1 MERARYPSE
10 AGEPRRT
17 AENDLPRSA
26 DVVVVGAG
34 ICGVTAADALARR
47 GARVVVVEKE
57 SGPGLEQSGRAQGA
71 IRVQG
76 REAAELPLAM
86 ESLEIWRGVAEH
98 GDDFELRFGGN
109 LYLCTNEDEVR
120 HATELRDVAHA
131 NGFTDV
137 RLLSP
142 DEAREI
148 VPAATGGFTAAMWS
162 PGDAQCL
169 PRGATEFFAKRA
181 VAAGAS
187 FSYSTLATRIVE
199 SGGAVRGLA
208 TSRGTID
215 APAVIVTGGIWT
227 AQLAATLGVRVPVM
241 PVALSQ
247 FETEAVEPLIG
258 PTLRCF
264 EFGARQRPNGQIS
277 MSAGMNTIVDHYLSL
292 ASLRHARTWTRRYLA
307 NRKAIRLH
315 VDWPRLARE
324 LRERSVAAAEHMARP
339 VEHDANRKLMDAA
352 LEAAG
357 RMIPRLRDVRITRYW
372 AGVIDMSPDGLPI
385 LDARTGVDGLV
396 VVTGLSGH
404 GLALGPAIGRIAA
417 ELATEGRTDRPIDA
431 FSLRRFE
438 GETPIP
444 KKML

>member
-1 MERARYPSE
+1 M
-10 AGEPRRT
+10 AGD
-17 AENDLPRSA
+17 DLPRSA

-34 ICGVTAADALARR
+34 ICGVTAAEALAQR
-47 GARVVVVEKE
+47 GERVVVVEKE

-86 ESLEIWRGVAEH
+86 DSLEIWKSVTEH
-98 GDDFELRFGGN
+98 GDEFELRFGGN

-120 HATELRDVAHA
+120 QASELRDIGHA

-137 RLLSP
+137 RLLTP

-148 VPAATGGFTAAMWS
+148 VPAATGEFVAAMWS

-169 PRGATEFFAKRA
+169 PRAATEFFAKRA
-181 VAAGAS
+181 AAAGAS
-187 FSYSTLATRIVE
+187 FSYSTLATRILE
-199 SGGAVRGLA
+199 SGGAVRGLG

-215 APAVIVTGGIWT
+215 APAVVVTGGVWT
-227 AQLAATLGVRVPVM
+227 AHLAASAGVQVPVM

-247 FETEAVEPLIG
+247 CETEPVEPLIG

-264 EFGARQRPNGQIS
+264 PFGARQRPNGQIS
-277 MSAGMNTIVDHYLSL
+277 MSAGMNTIVDHYLAL
-292 ASLRHARTWTRRYLA
+292 ASLRHVRLWARRYLA

-315 VDWPRLARE
+315 VDWARLARE
-324 LRERSVAAAEHMARP
+324 LRGRSVTAAEHMARR
-339 VEHDANRKLMDAA
+339 VERDANRKLMDAS
-352 LEAAG
+352 LAAAR
-357 RMIPRLRDVRITRYW
+357 RMIPRLREVRIARYW

-385 LDARTGVDGLV
+385 LDGSTGLDGLV

-417 ELATEGRTDRPIDA
+417 ELATDGITDRPIDA

-438 GETPIP
+438 GDTPSP

>member
-199 SGGAVRGLA
+199 SGGAVGGLA

-292 ASLRHARTWTRRYLA
+292 ASLRHLRTWTGRYLA

-315 VDWPRLARE
+315 VDWPRLSRE
-324 LRERSVAAAEHMARP
+324 LRSRSVAAAEHMARP
-339 VEHDANRKLMDAA
+339 VERGANRKLMDAS
-352 LEAAG
+352 LEAAA

-385 LDARTGVDGLV
+385 LDGSTCLDGLV

-417 ELATEGRTDRPIDA
+417 ELATEGRTDRPIEA

-438 GETPIP
+438 GDTPIP
-444 KKML
+444 TKML

>member
-1 MERARYPSE
+1 M
-10 AGEPRRT
+10 
-17 AENDLPRSA
+17 
-26 DVVVVGAG
+26 VVGAG
-34 ICGVTAADALARR
+34 ICGVTAAEALARR

-57 SGPGLEQSGRAQGA
+57 AGPGMEQSGRAQGA

-76 REAAELPLAM
+76 RESAELPLAM
-86 ESLEIWRGVAEH
+86 ESLEIWRGVAEQ
-98 GDDFELRFGGN
+98 GDEFELRFGGN
-109 LYLCTNEDEVR
+109 LYLCTSEDEVR
-120 HATELRDVAHA
+120 QATELRDVAHA
-131 NGFTDV
+131 NGLTDV
-137 RLLSP
+137 RLLTP

-148 VPAATGGFTAAMWS
+148 VPAATGEFAAAMWS

-169 PRGATEFFAKRA
+169 PRAATEFFAKRA
-181 VAAGAS
+181 AAAGAS
-187 FSYSTLATRIVE
+187 FSYSTLATRVLE
-199 SGGAVRGLA
+199 SGGAVRGVE
-208 TSRGTID
+208 TSCGTVD
-215 APAVIVTGGIWT
+215 APAVVVTGGVWT
-227 AQLAATLGVRVPVM
+227 AHLAATAGVQVPVM

-247 FETEAVEPLIG
+247 CETEPVEPLIG

-292 ASLRHARTWTRRYLA
+292 ASLRHVRLWTRRFFA

-315 VDWPRLARE
+315 VDWPRLVRE
-324 LRERSVAAAEHMARP
+324 LRGRSVAAAEHMAQP
-339 VEHDANRKLMDAA
+339 VERHANRTLMDAA

-372 AGVIDMSPDGLPI
+372 AGVVDMSPDGLPI
-385 LDARTGVDGLV
+385 LDGSTGVDGLV
-396 VVTGLSGH
+396 LVTGLSGH

-417 ELATEGRTDRPIDA
+417 DLATEGRTERAIEA

>member
-1 MERARYPSE
+1 MSGTR
-10 AGEPRRT
+10 
-17 AENDLPRSA
+17 DLPEAA

-34 ICGVTAADALARR
+34 ICGVTAAETLAQR
-47 GARVVVVEKE
+47 GARVVVVEKDL
-57 SGPGLEQSGRAQGA
+57 GPGLEQSGRAQGA

-86 ESLEIWRGVAEH
+86 ESLEIWKSVAEH
-98 GDDFELRFGGN
+98 GEEFELRFGGN
-109 LYLCTNEDEVR
+109 LYFCTDEDEVR
-120 HATELRDVAHA
+120 RATELRDIGLA
-131 NGFTDV
+131 NGFADV
-137 RLLSP
+137 RLLTP

-148 VPAATGGFTAAMWS
+148 VPAARGEFVAAMWS

-169 PRGATEFFAKRA
+169 PRAATEFFAKRA
-181 VAAGAS
+181 AAAGAT
-187 FSYSTLATRIVE
+187 FSYSTLATRIIE
-199 SGGAVRGLA
+199 ADGAIRGLE

-215 APAVIVTGGIWT
+215 APAIVATGGVWT
-227 AQLAATLGVRVPVM
+227 AHLAATAGVQVPVM

-247 FETEAVEPLIG
+247 CETEPVEPLIG

-264 EFGARQRPNGQIS
+264 QFGARQRPNGQIS

-292 ASLRHARTWTRRYLA
+292 ASLRQVRLWTRRYLA

-315 VDWPRLARE
+315 VDWARVTRE
-324 LRERSVAAAEHMARP
+324 LRARSVTAAEHMEQP
-339 VEHDANRKLMDAA
+339 VERAANQKLMHAS

-357 RMIPRLRDVRITRYW
+357 RMIPRLRDVRISRYW

-385 LDARTGVDGLV
+385 LDGSTGLDGLV

-417 ELATEGRTDRPIDA
+417 ELATEGRTDRPIDQ
-431 FSLRRFE
+431 FSLHRFE
-438 GETPIP
+438 AATPIP

>member
-1 MERARYPSE
+1 MEGARYPLE
-10 AGEPRRT
+10 ARENRRT
-17 AENDLPRSA
+17 AGNELPPSA

-34 ICGVTAADALARR
+34 ICGAAAAEALAQR

-86 ESLEIWRGVAEH
+86 ESLEIWKSVADH
-98 GDDFELRFGGN
+98 GDEFELRFGGN
-109 LYLCTNEDEVR
+109 LYLCTNENEVR
-120 HATELRDVAHA
+120 QASELRDAGQAV
-131 NGFTDV
+131 GLTDV
-137 RLLSP
+137 QLLTP

-148 VPAATGGFTAAMWS
+148 VPAATGEFAAAMWS

-169 PRGATEFFAKRA
+169 PRAATEFFANRA
-181 VAAGAS
+181 AAAGAS
-187 FSYSTLATRIVE
+187 FSYSTLATRIDE

-208 TSRGTID
+208 TSRGSID
-215 APAVIVTGGIWT
+215 APAVVVTGGVWT
-227 AQLAATLGVRVPVM
+227 AHLAATAGVHIPVM

-247 FETEAVEPLIG
+247 CETEPVEPLIG

-277 MSAGMNTIVDHYLSL
+277 MSGGMNTIVDHYLSL
-292 ASLRHARTWTRRYLA
+292 ASLRHLRLWTRRYLA

-315 VDWPRLARE
+315 IDWLRLARE
-324 LRERSVAAAEHMARP
+324 LWGRSIGAAEHMARS
-339 VEHDANRKLMDAA
+339 VERDANRKLMHAA

-357 RMIPRLRDVRITRYW
+357 RMMPRVRDVHITRYW

-385 LDARTGVDGLV
+385 LDGSTGVDGLV

-404 GLALGPAIGRIAA
+404 GLALGPAVGRIAA
-417 ELATEGRTDRPIDA
+417 DLATEGRTDRPLDA

-438 GETPIP
+438 GDTPIP

>member
-1 MERARYPSE
+1 MTIV
-10 AGEPRRT
+10 GEH
-17 AENDLPRSA
+17 ELPRSA

-34 ICGVTAADALARR
+34 ICGVTAGEALARL

-57 SGPGLEQSGRAQGA
+57 SGPGMEQSGRAQGA

-76 REAAELPLAM
+76 RDAAELPLAL
-86 ESLEIWRGVAEH
+86 ESLEIWQGVARH
-98 GDDFELRFGGN
+98 GDEFELRFSGN
-109 LYLCTNEDEVR
+109 LYLCASEDEVR
-120 HATELRDVAHA
+120 QAAELRDIGHA

-148 VPAATGGFTAAMWS
+148 VPAASGEFAAAMWS
-162 PGDAQCL
+162 PGDAQCS

-181 VAAGAS
+181 AAAGAR
-187 FSYSTLATRIVE
+187 FSYSTLATQIVE
-199 SGGAVRGLA
+199 SGGAVMGLA
-208 TSRGTID
+208 TSRGTVD

-227 AQLAATLGVRVPVM
+227 AHLAATAGLQVPVM

-247 FETEAVEPLIG
+247 CETEPVEPLIG

-264 EFGARQRPNGQIS
+264 EFGARQRPNGKIS

-315 VDWPRLARE
+315 LDWPRLGRE
-324 LRERSVAAAEHMARP
+324 LRGRPVAAAEHVARP
-339 VEHDANRKLMDAA
+339 VERDANRTLMDAS

-385 LDARTGVDGLV
+385 LDGSTGLDGLV
-396 VVTGLSGH
+396 LVTGLSGH

-417 ELATEGRTDRPIDA
+417 DLATEGRTDSNIDA
-431 FSLRRFE
+431 FSLRRFK
-438 GETPIP
+438 GDTPIP